1 LYREELDVTL
11 IDPEEIRTAYKK
23 AFKTTPST
31 DFHLGGQECY
41 KPLNPEL
48 LKEFLK
54 IDPIDKKEYIATYR
68 DCRDFSYMLFGEINC
83 DERFDGCPIFI
94 TWYGTPEGGK
104 KEGHSVLSY
113 FYNGKIYLL
122 EPQTDEITGVDP
134 DFELWDIFG

>member
-11 IDPEEIRTAYKK
+11 IDPEEIKTAYKK
-23 AFKTTPST
+23 AFKTTST
-31 DFHLGGQECY
+31 TGFHFGDEVY

-54 IDPIDKKEYIATYR
+54 IDPIDKREYVENYR
-68 DCRDFSYMLFGEINC
+68 DCEDFSFMLFGEIRQ
-83 DERFDGCPIFI
+83 DGRFDGCPIFI
-94 TWYGTPEGGK
+94 TWMDTSEG
-104 KEGHSVLSY
+104 GHSVLSY
-113 FYNGKIYLL
+113 FYNDKIYLL